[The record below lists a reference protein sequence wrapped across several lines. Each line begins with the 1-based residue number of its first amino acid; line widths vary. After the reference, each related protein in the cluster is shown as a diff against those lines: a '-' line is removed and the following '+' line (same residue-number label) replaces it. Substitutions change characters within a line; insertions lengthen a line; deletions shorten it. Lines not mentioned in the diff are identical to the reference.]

1 MTRSIAEELG
11 LPPLDQVAWIVR
23 DLDKAIET
31 FGALFGEFT
40 TMDSDLK
47 GCSYRGR
54 TADVSLRIGFGRS
67 GPIEIELIQP
77 VSGESPHRELLEK
90 YGEGVHHIR
99 FRVDD
104 LDVPMAKLQALGF
117 EVIWSHEMPAIDTRW
132 AYLEAPKHQG
142 GALVELLQMP
152 AFES

>member
-1 MTRSIAEELG
+1 MSTDLSATLG

-23 DLDKAIET
+23 DLDRAIET
-31 FGALFGEFT
+31 FAPLFGEFT
-40 TMDSDLK
+40 TMDSDLE

-54 TADVSLRIGFGRS
+54 TADVSMRIGFARS

-77 VSGESPHRELLEK
+77 VSGESPHFELLEK

-104 LDVPMAKLQALGF
+104 LDEPKQKLEGLGF
-117 EVIWSHEMPAIDTRW
+117 EAIWGHEMPAIHTRW
-132 AYLEAPKHQG
+132 VYMEGPG

-152 AFES
+152 EMGS